1 MLKEGNATFLRDEV
15 QAKQSSGRHIALHFA
30 QKPHAVIIACSD
42 SRVPPEMV
50 FNQGFGDLFVIRLAG
65 NTVDSLARA
74 SLLYAVL
81 HLGSPLVVVM
91 GHEKCG
97 AVTAALQPAEAH
109 KDAPK
114 DIQALVTNIS
124 KGISCDMLGQTAEI
138 DDEKLLCAV
147 VCNVHSVVQSLQE
160 HPDIHPLIQEGKL
173 SVVGSYFSFNGVVSF
188 FDEDLTDAAG
198 TNGNSS
204 ICMSCSGHVSGS
216 NSPGHSHSPAPSP
229 VFPLANGVGKSV

>member
-1 MLKEGNATFLRDEV
+1 M
-15 QAKQSSGRHIALHFA
+15 QPKQSSDRHIALHFA

-109 KDAPK
+109 KDAPE
-114 DIQALVTNIS
+114 DIKALVTNIAS
-124 KGISCDMLGQTAEI
+124 GISCDMLGQSAEI

-147 VCNVHSVVQSLQE
+147 VNNVHSVVDSLQK
-160 HPDIHPLIQEGKL
+160 HADIRPLIEDGKL
-173 SVVGSYFSFNGVVSF
+173 SVVGAYFSFNGVVSF
-188 FDEDLTDAAG
+188 FDEDQPDAPG
-198 TNGNSS
+198 TNGNPS
-204 ICMSCSGHVSGS
+204 ICMSCSGQVSGS
-216 NSPGHSHSPAPSP
+216 NSPTISPAPSP
-229 VFPLANGVGKSV
+229 VPPMANGKGKTVV